1 MNKHREFMS
10 HRPPVF
16 THAANPL
23 DADDW
28 LKTVGKMLTTA
39 QCDDREKVLFAAG
52 RLQGPAG
59 AWWDAYTTSHATTNA
74 ITWPE
79 FTESFRNHNIPAGV
93 MRLKK
98 KEFLCLKQGRMSVA
112 EYQDTSIEL
121 SRYAP
126 EQVVDDPKKQ
136 ELFMEGL
143 AGPLRYQ
150 LMSHTFPT
158 FQQLLDKAIV
168 LESMRREL
176 GELKRK
182 ASTPGQSGSS
192 TRPRFTSPPGVP
204 FRPGDPTGGYGQQPY
219 QYQPQQYQQFQRT
232 PQQFPRPGSQTPRP
246 TYPQHRPMTPVGT
259 PVRPGAPHTPAGNT
273 CFKCGEARHYAN
285 ACPKRHP
292 LGIPVQMQQMR
303 SGNQT
308 P

>member
-1 MNKHREFMS
+1 
-10 HRPPVF
+10 
-16 THAANPL
+16 
-23 DADDW
+23 
-28 LKTVGKMLTTA
+28 MLTTA

-52 RLQGPAG
+52 RLQGSAG
-59 AWWDAYTTSHATTNA
+59 AWRDAYTTAHATHDA
-74 ITWPE
+74 ITWQE
-79 FTESFRNHNIPAGV
+79 FTESFRSHHIPAGV

-98 KEFLCLKQGRMSVA
+98 EVLSLKQGGMSVA
-112 EYQDTSIEL
+112 EYRDRFIEL

-126 EQVVDDPKKQ
+126 EEVADDPKKQ
-136 ELFMEGL
+136 ERFLEGL

-150 LMSHTFPT
+150 LTSHTFPS

-182 ASTPGQSGSS
+182 AATLGPSGSH
-192 TRPRFTSPPGVP
+192 TRPRFTSPLGAS
-204 FRPGDPTGGYGQQPY
+204 FRPGGPSGGYGQQQY

-232 PQQFPRPGSQTPRP
+232 PQQFPRPGPQTPR
-246 TYPQHRPMTPVGT
+246 TAYPQHRPMTPLGT

-273 CFKCGEARHYAN
+273 CFKCGEVGHYAN

-292 LGIPVQMQQMR
+292 QAPLCR
-303 SGNQT
+303 TSKCSR
-308 P
+308 